1 MMCLVTTQPK
11 ITISKNYLRF
21 SLLII
26 DVKVFLLA
34 NSVLNTNSFALVA
47 VIIKSSIKKL
57 KEIMVN
63 GYCRF

>member
-11 ITISKNYLRF
+11 IIISKNYLRF

-26 DVKVFLLA
+26 DVKFFLLA

-47 VIIKSSIKKL
+47 VIIKSSVKKL
-57 KEIMVN
+57 KEI
-63 GYCRF
+63 

>member
-11 ITISKNYLRF
+11 ITISKNYLRL

-26 DVKVFLLA
+26 DVEVFLLA

-57 KEIMVN
+57 KEI
-63 GYCRF
+63 

>member
-21 SLLII
+21 SLLIV

-57 KEIMVN
+57 KEI
-63 GYCRF
+63 

>member
-26 DVKVFLLA
+26 DVKVFLLV

-57 KEIMVN
+57 KEI
-63 GYCRF
+63 

>member
-11 ITISKNYLRF
+11 IIISKNYLRF

-47 VIIKSSIKKL
+47 VIIKSSVKKL
-57 KEIMVN
+57 KEI
-63 GYCRF
+63 